1 MRLLIN
7 HINKIFLVGLSF
19 WIVATLSYF
28 FSVQKG
34 FDVSPIAEDGLTS
47 LLTAYIPVL
56 FLAVFLLLYL
66 TRKRDAV
73 NWSNL
78 YSVKKST
85 SKREVWLTVVYL
97 LVTQLIMGLGFN
109 MGLHFPGTDVYSTG
123 SHSQADVWVWAI
135 TYTIIYTIIPLIWLR
150 GRGFSLKKL
159 FGSFKWT
166 RDLWI
171 IIAYWAI
178 DFFGPLIS
186 GSTDFIGGISSSQYA
201 KGIPLGILI
210 NTLGACLLYTS
221 PSPRD

>member
-1 MRLLIN
+1 MTMPK
-7 HINKIFLVGLSF
+7 NKIFLAGFSF
-19 WIVATLSYF
+19 WIVATFSYF

-47 LLTAYIPVL
+47 LLTVYIPVL
-56 FLAVFLLLYL
+56 VLSVFLLLYL

-73 NWSNL
+73 NWINL

-85 SKREVWLTVVYL
+85 AKREAWLTAVYL
-97 LVTQLIMGLGFN
+97 LVTQLILGLGFN

-123 SHSQADVWVWAI
+123 SHSQADVWVWVI
-135 TYTIIYTIIPLIWLR
+135 TYTIIYTILPLIWLR

-159 FGSFKWT
+159 FGSFKWI

-178 DFFGPLIS
+178 DFF
-186 GSTDFIGGISSSQYA
+186 
-201 KGIPLGILI
+201 
-210 NTLGACLLYTS
+210 N
-221 PSPRD
+221 